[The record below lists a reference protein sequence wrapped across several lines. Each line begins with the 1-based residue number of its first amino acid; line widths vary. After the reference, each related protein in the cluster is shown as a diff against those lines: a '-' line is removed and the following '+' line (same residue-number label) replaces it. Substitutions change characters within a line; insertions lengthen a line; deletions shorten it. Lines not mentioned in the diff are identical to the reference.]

1 MSAQI
6 SSARPGAINSASDRE
21 PLLSIR
27 GLRVGFRRAGDQ
39 FEAVRGIDLDVAK
52 GEVVGIVGESGSGK
66 TVGMLAALGLT
77 SKNAVVT
84 GSVRFNGDEL
94 VGKSSREMR
103 KIRGARIAMIFQDPL
118 SSLNPVMTVGAQI
131 AEAVRLHQRVT
142 RKQAMAR
149 AVELLHL
156 VAIPQP
162 ERRVNQY
169 PHEFSGGMRQ
179 RAVIAMAVANDPD
192 LLIADEPTTALDV
205 TVQAQILS
213 VLRSLQER
221 LGLGLVLITHD
232 LGVVAGH
239 ADRVAVVY
247 SGRVVEQAG
256 VSELFADPRH
266 PYTRGLIASIP
277 NLEESRERLFSIDG
291 SPPALGRL
299 PGGCAFHPRCIYAEA
314 RCRTEDPPLHDIG
327 GRFSA
332 CHLATTLPPF
342 HSASLAAA
350 SLDSGSVAP

>member
-6 SSARPGAINSASDRE
+6 PTAPPGAVDKAAERE

-27 GLRVGFRRAGDQ
+27 GLRVDFRRAGDQ

-66 TVGMLAALGLT
+66 SVGMLAALGLT

-142 RKQAMAR
+142 RKQAIAR
-149 AVELLHL
+149 AVELLNL

-205 TVQAQILS
+205 TVQAQILA

-256 VSELFADPRH
+256 VDAPVSFKHIRAHDTSGHVVL
-266 PYTRGLIASIP
+266 RG
-277 NLEESRERLFSIDG
+277 
-291 SPPALGRL
+291 
-299 PGGCAFHPRCIYAEA
+299 
-314 RCRTEDPPLHDIG
+314 
-327 GRFSA
+327 
-332 CHLATTLPPF
+332 
-342 HSASLAAA
+342 
-350 SLDSGSVAP
+350 V